1 MLLKRGK
8 LWLVVYDWWG
18 QWQNGRL
25 LCTWL
30 RSGDTLIRNIR
41 GGKLVDCESFWVGAL
56 LLTQQVVHLL
66 CTTCC
71 VTSIFLWVDV
81 QWIRANLILLSF
93 PILSNW
99 KFSFHVHAFPES
111 SWKFL
116 LESKVNDRW
125 PSHCN
130 LFFTCFIHRQVF
142 FTLSLVENKGHLLMK
157 YLSTI
162 DKNKRPYVES

>member
-8 LWLVVYDWWG
+8 LWLVVYNWWG

-30 RSGDTLIRNIR
+30 GSGDTLIRNIR
-41 GGKLVDCESFWVGAL
+41 GVKLVDWESFWVGAL
-56 LLTQQVVHLL
+56 LITQHVVHNLL
-66 CTTCC
+66 CNKHFSLGWRSMNPSQPNSL
-71 VTSIFLWVDV
+71 VFSNPIKLEIFL
-81 QWIRANLILLSF
+81 
-93 PILSNW
+93 P
-99 KFSFHVHAFPES
+99 HAFPES